1 VKRREFIAG
10 LGSAAVWPVAV
21 RGQSARPVRR
31 VGMLSPYNEND
42 RQPAAQLSAF
52 VRGLAELGWTEGRNL
67 QMDVRWT
74 AGDVDLLRTYAKK
87 IVSLQLDVILV
98 DSTPQTAALQR
109 ETQTIPIV
117 FVTVSDP
124 VGSGFIASLS
134 RPGKNITGFIPWE
147 PSMGGKW
154 VQLLAEIVPGIN
166 RVAALFNPQTAPYVT
181 TNYLPSFESAARSL
195 NLEPIRT
202 PVHSDRDIETVMAS
216 LGRKLGGSLV
226 VIPDAFSVEHRASI
240 ISLAARNN
248 VPVVYQSPFFA
259 RDGGL
264 LSYGASS
271 EDIYHRA
278 ASYVDRILRGA
289 KPADLPVQLPVK
301 FEMAVNLKTAK
312 ALGLTVPQSI
322 LLSADE
328 VIE

>member
-10 LGSAAVWPVAV
+10 LGSAAAWPVAA
-21 RGQSARPVRR
+21 RGQSARPVPR
-31 VGMLSPYNEND
+31 VGVLMPYSEND
-42 RQPAAQLSAF
+42 RQPTAQLSACIQ
-52 VRGLAELGWTEGRNL
+52 GLAELGWTDARNL

-74 AGDVDLLRTYAKK
+74 AGDADRLRSYAKE
-87 IVSLQLDVILV
+87 IVSLHPDVILV

-109 ETQTIPIV
+109 ETQAIPIV

-124 VGSGFIASLS
+124 VGSGFIANLS
-134 RPGKNITGFIPWE
+134 RPGGNITGFIPWE

-154 VQLLAEIVPGIN
+154 VQLLAEIAPGIN
-166 RVAALFNPQTAPYVT
+166 RVAALFNPETAPYVMKT
-181 TNYLPSFESAARSL
+181 YLPSFEAAARSL
-195 NLEPIRT
+195 NARPIQA
-202 PVHSDRDIETVMAS
+202 PVHSDREIEAVMAS
-216 LGRKLGGSLV
+216 LGREPGAGLV
-226 VIPDAFSVEHRASI
+226 VMPDAFSLEHRASI

-248 VPVVYQSPFFA
+248 VPVVYQTPFFA

-264 LSYGASS
+264 LSYGASG

-301 FEMAVNLKTAK
+301 FEMAVNLKTAS
-312 ALGLTVPQSI
+312 LDFHGSESP
-322 LLSADE
+322 
-328 VIE
+328 

>member
-1 VKRREFIAG
+1 MRRRQFIAG
-10 LGSAAVWPVAV
+10 FGSAAAWPVM
-21 RGQSARPVRR
+21 ARAQVGDGVRR
-31 VGMLSPYNEND
+31 VGMLSPYSGND

-67 QMDVRWT
+67 LMDVRWT
-74 AGDVDLLRTYAKK
+74 AGDVNLLGTYAKE
-87 IVSLQLDVILV
+87 IVSLHPDAILV
-98 DSTPQTAALQR
+98 ESTPQTAALQR

-124 VGSGFIASLS
+124 VGSGFIANLS

-154 VQLLAEIVPGIN
+154 VQLLAEIAPGIN
-166 RVAALFNPQTAPYVT
+166 RVAALFNPETAPYVT
-181 TNYLPSFESAARSL
+181 TNYLPSFEAAAQSL
-195 NLEPIRT
+195 NAEPIRA
-202 PVHSDRDIETVMAS
+202 PVHSDRDIETIMAS
-216 LGRKLGGSLV
+216 LGRKPGGGLV
-226 VIPDAFSVEHRASI
+226 VIPDAFSVEHRVSI

-278 ASYVDRILRGA
+278 ASYVDRILRGT

-301 FEMAVNLKTAK
+301 FEMAVNLKTAR
-312 ALGLTVPQSI
+312 ALGLTIPESI

>member
-1 VKRREFIAG
+1 
-10 LGSAAVWPVAV
+10 
-21 RGQSARPVRR
+21 
-31 VGMLSPYNEND
+31 
-42 RQPAAQLSAF
+42 
-52 VRGLAELGWTEGRNL
+52 LGWIEGRNL
-67 QMDVRWT
+67 QMDVRWIG
-74 AGDVDLLRTYAKK
+74 GDTDLLETYAKE
-87 IVSLQLDVILV
+87 IVSLQPDAILV

-109 ETQTIPIV
+109 ETQSIPIV

-124 VGSGFIASLS
+124 IGSGFIANLS

-154 VQLLAEIVPGIN
+154 VQLLAEIAPGIN
-166 RVAALFNPQTAPYVT
+166 RVAALFNPQTASYVT
-181 TNYLPSFESAARSL
+181 TNYLPSFEAAARSL
-195 NLEPIRT
+195 NAEPIQA
-202 PVHSDRDIETVMAS
+202 PVHSDHDIETVMAS
-216 LGRKLGGSLV
+216 LGGKPGGGLV
-226 VIPDAFSVEHRASI
+226 VMPDAFSVAHRTSI

-248 VPVVYQSPFFA
+248 VPVVYQTPFFA

-271 EDIYHRA
+271 EDTYHRA

-312 ALGLTVPQSI
+312 ALGLKVPQSI